1 MVRCPRAQAW
11 VVVLVLCHGAQDWL
25 VAAQEPMPAPETV
38 APTPNS
44 PNPTPSDPSGSPT
57 ISGAGPGAHVSP
69 YPSPRIPERGFA
81 DADAAATPLGS
92 RAANFRW
99 GVPVVGCSAQGSR
112 RRT

>member
-1 MVRCPRAQAW
+1 M
-11 VVVLVLCHGAQDWL
+11 VLVLCHGAQDWL